1 LKPLFF
7 ILASPET
14 DSVSYE
20 KNLSEAY
27 RSFAQSVVKVC
38 TENVTGI
45 PAFFSL
51 NYVRIEFIQLKQQK
65 SSDKTEISRLT
76 DSYLNK
82 GIQII
87 DCALEWLDKSNDQT
101 EAINKKNSS
110 YSLRWT
116 GKTVDLIEL
125 AMAVHESGS
134 VNNGEVTVKAVV
146 NFFCESLGVNPGN
159 FSATYGIMR
168 SRANSRTLFLD
179 KLKRVFENKMD
190 QDAEKKLSR
199 KDNRQN
205 SLTK

>member
-1 LKPLFF
+1 M
-7 ILASPET
+7 LASPET
-14 DSVSYE
+14 DSSSYE

-27 RSFAQSVVKVC
+27 RSFAHSVVKVC
-38 TENVTGI
+38 TENVTGT

-51 NYVRIEFIQLKQQK
+51 NYVRIEFVQMLQQK
-65 SSDKTEISRLT
+65 SSDKTEKNRLT
-76 DSYLNK
+76 DCYLNK

-87 DCALEWLDKSNDQT
+87 DCALEWLDKSKNQT
-101 EAINKKNSS
+101 EVLNKKNLSAS
-110 YSLRWT
+110 IRWT
-116 GKTVDLIEL
+116 GKTIDLIEL
-125 AMAVHESGS
+125 AMSVHESGS
-134 VNNGEVTVKAVV
+134 VNNGEITVKAVV

-205 SLTK
+205 SLSK